1 MADGFGSFPSP
12 ACWILYY
19 NSVEKFNTDHIW
31 ELGSG
36 WWMMAYLPALK
47 KNNVLSIS
55 KSRCLKMNVIW
66 KSWGV
71 KLKTTLKQVMNE
83 KVKLRCQ

>member
-36 WWMMAYLPALK
+36 WWSSGLPPSTEEEQCLVHIKIQMSENECYLK
-47 KNNVLSIS
+47 KVEVLS
-55 KSRCLKMNVIW
+55 
-66 KSWGV
+66 
-71 KLKTTLKQVMNE
+71 
-83 KVKLRCQ
+83 